1 MIYYNT
7 GNLDPSEKHRQLV
20 TQSVWDILLQYFP
33 DAVTMTE
40 DKKSCHLCL
49 VSMCYYSTV
58 LCRCWLYFSLYT
70 HGLDRRTPCVTDC
83 FNIIWVPVR

>member
-1 MIYYNT
+1 MYNYCYT

-49 VSMCYYSTV
+49 VRLCYYRDSCVLILVTFCYTV
-58 LCRCWLYFSLYT
+58 TC
-70 HGLDRRTPCVTDC
+70 
-83 FNIIWVPVR
+83 